1 MPAPTHHQSRQSPS
15 HRRRPLAC
23 MHAAPAPLLLATCLA
38 STVAAQPA
46 PAEPTVIVI
55 TAKGYASEAAEAPMS
70 LVVLSRDEL
79 DRRGALNPG
88 EALRGQPGLAVASDG
103 AQGQNPVIRGLKRE
117 SIVLMVDGLRLNSA
131 QPAGAIASF
140 LSLPLAERVEVVKG
154 PASVLYGTGAL
165 GGVVNVRLPQARLEP
180 GLAVDASA
188 ATTSSDGSARVAAAF
203 NLGGSQQA
211 LMLGAAHAAVDDYRA
226 PAGTVPRT
234 GYDSSALIGQAR
246 VRLGELQWRAGG
258 QWQRD
263 EDVWYPGST
272 RPLPNPTLG
281 STTVRSPEQTRTL
294 LETALEWRPR
304 AGLEAELR
312 VYRQA
317 MQRHIFAFN
326 NLQQRDTSTTRVRFA
341 TTGAEAR
348 VLAEPHPLHRLSA
361 GVQAWRMAASPERF
375 FASPTPTSPLVRNDP
390 FADGRIEAL
399 GAYVQDDIRL
409 HALNLL
415 VGLRHDRIEGSAAS
429 TNNGAVTTGL
439 ARRDSASS
447 GSLGLVWQ
455 ATPQLR
461 PFANL
466 SRGFRAG
473 EMRERF
479 EASPR
484 ADGFFYQGNPQV
496 RPEQA
501 TQLELG
507 LKLAGTAWQGQLS
520 AYRNRIS
527 DYITGQVTGAVQGG
541 LPVKA
546 TVNLGRV
553 TIEGVELDLAWAWR
567 PGQRL
572 LLKASALRGTNDDL
586 AEPLFQMPADELTL
600 GWDGRLTDTLAL
612 DTRLRLVRRQDRVA
626 TRFAR
631 GTENPTHGFATAD
644 IGLGWQISPTHRLRV
659 ALRNLA
665 DRAYHEHLAD
675 GVSGQEIQAP
685 GRSLSLSWQGR
696 F

>member
-1 MPAPTHHQSRQSPS
+1 
-15 HRRRPLAC
+15 

-55 TAKGYASEAAEAPMS
+55 TAKGYASEAAAAPMS

-188 ATTSSDGSARVAAAF
+188 ATASGDGSARVAAAF

-211 LMLGAAHAAVDDYRA
+211 LMLGAAHAAVDDYRT
-226 PAGTVPRT
+226 PDGTVPRT

-317 MQRHIFAFN
+317 MHRHIFAFN

-375 FASPTPTSPLVRNDP
+375 IASPTPTSPLVRNDP

-399 GAYVQDDIRL
+399 GAYVQNDIRL
-409 HALNLL
+409 RALSLL

-447 GSLGLVWQ
+447 GSLGLVWR

-644 IGLGWQISPTHRLRV
+644 IGLAWQISPTHRLRV